1 LCIEIYIFIILSLI
15 NTTPA
20 ESVISAQLNK
30 QWRETMDKET
40 ALFRATEMLKA
51 IAEQWTIKNLAGDF
65 FILPY
70 ELDDFIAELRSVK

>member
-1 LCIEIYIFIILSLI
+1 
-15 NTTPA
+15 
-20 ESVISAQLNK
+20 
-30 QWRETMDKET
+30 MDKET